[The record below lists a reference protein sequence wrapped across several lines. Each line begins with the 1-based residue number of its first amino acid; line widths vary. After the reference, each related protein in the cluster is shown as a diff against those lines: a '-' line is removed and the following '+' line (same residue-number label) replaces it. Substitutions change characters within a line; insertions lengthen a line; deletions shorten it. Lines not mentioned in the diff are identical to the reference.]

1 MSNYCMI
8 EIAFDNKDEVRDV
21 VDKLLQNKLVGS
33 CQVVESDS
41 KWNWKGELES
51 AKEYLVFMK
60 TKKELAKE
68 IFETIK
74 KIHFYECF
82 EFAIFEL
89 TSCNEDYCKWIEYE
103 TKQ

>member
-60 TKKELAKE
+60 TKKSLANE
-68 IFETIK
+68 IFGLIK
-74 KIHFYECF
+74 NIHSYDCF

-89 TSCNEDYCKWIEYE
+89 NSCNDEYLNWIDTE
-103 TKQ
+103 TK